1 MCNNASFSGIV
12 NQIMMMKMTS
22 KNVPRKFNWF
32 YSIILFF
39 IYELKKKNHFNY
51 SYKVKKYAF
60 VQMSELLQQ

>member
-39 IYELKKKNHFNY
+39 IYELKKK
-51 SYKVKKYAF
+51 S
-60 VQMSELLQQ
+60 LQL